1 MKWDSTHGIMVLKSF
16 GLITKSA
23 ELSVNVR
30 AEPLTITHFQWAF
43 LETCSGGFSNQ
54 ILRSHVLRSQ
64 ID

>member
-16 GLITKSA
+16 WLITKSA

-30 AEPLTITHFQWAF
+30 AELTITHFQWAF
-43 LETCSGGFSNQ
+43 LETCGGGFSNQ
-54 ILRSHVLRSQ
+54 ILRSRVLTSQ